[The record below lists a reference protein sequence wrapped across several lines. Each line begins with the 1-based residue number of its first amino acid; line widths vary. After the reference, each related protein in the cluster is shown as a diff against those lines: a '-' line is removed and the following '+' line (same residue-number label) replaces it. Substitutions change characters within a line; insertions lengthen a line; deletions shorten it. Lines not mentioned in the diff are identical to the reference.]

1 MYRCADCKVL
11 ACFSEDKSNMPENCP
26 MRDYETSLE
35 VKEEYMQES
44 NSRFFIEAAKIEK
57 EGYGEWNRVRETIEF
72 CKKMGY
78 KEIGLAFCLGLIK
91 EAKTVERIFES
102 AGLNVHSVVCKT
114 GGNDKEIFGIPADKK
129 LKEGQFEPAC
139 NPIGQARFLAKE
151 NVDLIV
157 VLGLCV
163 GHDSLFYK
171 YVAKYTNA
179 FVTTLVSK
187 DRATGNN
194 PCAAIYCAG
203 GYFKDKF
210 GDR

>member
-1 MYRCADCKVL
+1 MYRCTDCSRL
-11 ACFSEDKSNMPENCP
+11 ACFGGDAGSAPENCP
-26 MRDYETSLE
+26 MRDIAASDEIR
-35 VKEEYMQES
+35 EEYMSSE
-44 NSRFFIEAAKIEK
+44 NNRFFVEAAKIEK
-57 EGYGEWNRVRETIEF
+57 EGYGQWNRETIEF
-72 CKKMGY
+72 CKRMGY

-91 EAKTVERIFES
+91 EAKTVQIIFES
-102 AGLNVHSVVCKT
+102 QGLNVHSVICKT
-114 GGNDKEIFGIPADKK
+114 GGNDKVTFGIPENMK
-129 LKEGQFEPAC
+129 LKEGQFEAAC
-139 NPIGQARFLAKE
+139 NPIGQARFLADEKVE
-151 NVDLIV
+151 FIV

-171 YVAKYTNA
+171 YASKYTDA

-210 GDR
+210 GEK